1 MKIKKSKAM
10 TVQPGAAGGAAIA
23 DRFKL
28 DVPAGPS
35 AKNGTVNKTAALVAL
50 VAGIACLAAV
60 GVLAYLLWDH
70 WQFLQQV

>member
-28 DVPAGPS
+28 DAAPAPS
-35 AKNGTVNKTAALVAL
+35 ASTGTISKNAALCAL
-50 VAGIACLAAV
+50 VAGFICLALA
-60 GVLAYLLWDH
+60 GVLAFMLYDH
-70 WQFLQQV
+70 WAYLMRA